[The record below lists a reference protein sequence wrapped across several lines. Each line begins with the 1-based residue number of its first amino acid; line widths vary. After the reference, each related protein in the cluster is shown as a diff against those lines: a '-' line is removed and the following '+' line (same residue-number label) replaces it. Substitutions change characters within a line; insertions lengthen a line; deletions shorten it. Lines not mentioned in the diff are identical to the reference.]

1 MHPFLAALERR
12 VIVFDGAMGTRLY
25 EKGVF
30 HNRSYDELCL
40 SSPGLV
46 QEVHSE
52 YVKAGAHVLETN
64 TFGANRLKLTPF
76 GLGEKVREI
85 NVAGAKIAKEATAG
99 TTCFVAGAVGPLG
112 VKIEP
117 YGPTSVDEAR

>member
-1 MHPFLAALERR
+1 MAPACRGRPSPGSSTGEATTRFQGRGAPCYASRPMHPFLAALERR

-46 QEVHSE
+46 QEVHAE
-52 YVKAGAHVLETN
+52 YVKAGAHVIETN
-64 TFGANRLKLTPF
+64 TFGAN
-76 GLGEKVREI
+76 
-85 NVAGAKIAKEATAG
+85 
-99 TTCFVAGAVGPLG
+99 
-112 VKIEP
+112 
-117 YGPTSVDEAR
+117 